1 MNTRWLL
8 GSCAVVLGVAGL
20 ALTFAPAE
28 VAALAGWV
36 EAGPPPLVLQLLG
49 AAYLAL
55 ALLDW
60 MVRRS
65 VIGGIY
71 GRPVVVANLV
81 HFTVAAFAAL
91 GAEDGV
97 RSAPVLAVAAV
108 CAAFAVAFG
117 WVMMRHPGERS
128 GGPAMPESG

>member
-8 GSCAVVLGVAGL
+8 GSCAVVLGASGA
-20 ALTFAPAE
+20 ALTFAPQE
-28 VAALAGWV
+28 VAALSGWAD
-36 EAGPPPLVLQLLG
+36 AGPPPFVLQLLG

-71 GRPVVVANLV
+71 GRPVVLANLV

-91 GAEDGV
+91 GTEGAV
-97 RSAPVLAVAAV
+97 RSVPVLGAAAV
-108 CAAFAVAFG
+108 CAVFAFAFG
-117 WVMMRHPGERS
+117 WVMMRHPGDRTV
-128 GGPAMPESG
+128 G